1 MILVTLGT
9 NDKKFTRLLDAV
21 EQSIH
26 EGAITGKEVVQA
38 GFTEYESSD
47 MEVIAYI
54 DQQKFAEY
62 MNQADLIIT
71 HGGVGTIMTA
81 LREKKKILAAARL
94 AKYHEH
100 VNDHQTQLLESFE
113 QAGYLIYMRDLTDI
127 RPYLKQAE
135 TFEPKPYVSQR
146 DHMVSLIENW
156 IDQDQHAGH

>member
-21 EQSIH
+21 EQAIQ
-26 EGAITGKEVVQA
+26 EGAITGKVVVQA
-38 GFTEYESSD
+38 GFTDYQSSD

-62 MNQADLIIT
+62 LNQADLIIT

-127 RPYLKQAE
+127 RPYLRQAE
-135 TFEPKPYVSQR
+135 TFEPRPYVSQR
-146 DHMVSLIENW
+146 DHMVSLIESW
-156 IDQDQHAGH
+156 IDQDQNAGR

>member
-21 EQSIH
+21 EQAIH
-26 EGAITGKEVVQA
+26 EGAITGKVVVQA

-81 LREKKKILAAARL
+81 LREKKKFSP
-94 AKYHEH
+94 
-100 VNDHQTQLLESFE
+100 Q
-113 QAGYLIYMRDLTDI
+113 RDLQNITNTSMII
-127 RPYLKQAE
+127 RPSCWNPL
-135 TFEPKPYVSQR
+135 SR
-146 DHMVSLIENW
+146 RGI
-156 IDQDQHAGH
+156 